1 MRFVMQT
8 SGKCKIT
15 WKQTS
20 ANAAAGLTAANIVSA
35 TGPDSVSHNAVGA
48 IITVETNDIRYTLDG
63 DNDPTGSGG
72 ADFGHVLKADGG
84 LVLDDPKQV
93 QNFSF
98 CSKTA
103 GSAGVL
109 HISSFFAKL

>member
-1 MRFVMQT
+1 MRFATQT
-8 SGKCKIT
+8 SGKCKLT

-20 ANAAAGLTAANIVSA
+20 SNTAAGLTAANIVGTA
-35 TGPDSVSHNAVGA
+35 LQDAVGA
-48 IITVETNDIRYTLDG
+48 LITCETYDIRYTLDG
-63 DNDPTGSGG
+63 ATTPESSAGDDI
-72 ADFGHVLKADGG
+72 GHVMPAGG
-84 LVLDDPKQV
+84 GIILDDPGQI

-98 CSKTA
+98 ISKTA